1 MLIFL
6 AFSVMKTE
14 CQWFECQMFRKLR
27 LMRDNGTAYF
37 VQYPRIMEE
46 LNIIHSLD
54 WEKPYQVVKE
64 IYLQAIDFENFVTD
78 MTVDRQFIEDN
89 ASLCEDGEVKKCLM
103 VRGRD
108 PRIGILVIPDAE
120 RYVGWAA
127 LVREE

>member
-1 MLIFL
+1 MPK
-6 AFSVMKTE
+6 S
-14 CQWFECQMFRKLR
+14 
-27 LMRDNGTAYF
+27 GTAYF
-37 VQYPRIMEE
+37 IQDPRVMED
-46 LNIIHSLD
+46 LNVIHALD
-54 WEKPYQVVKE
+54 WEKPYQIVKE

-89 ASLCEDGEVKKCLM
+89 ASLCEDGEVKKCLL

>member
-1 MLIFL
+1 
-6 AFSVMKTE
+6 
-14 CQWFECQMFRKLR
+14 
-27 LMRDNGTAYF
+27 MRDNGTAYF

-89 ASLCEDGEVKKCLM
+89 ASLCEDGEVKKCLL

-120 RYVGWAA
+120 RYVGWAV